1 MHNLKV
7 SLSPQDAYYKG
18 KRISFTVEKHDRHHP
33 KQEIKVNITSHKNAT
48 SRASEYDRE
57 ECVTFV
63 VFLPQMHNAN
73 LKKEENTREPN

>member
-1 MHNLKV
+1 MLITKGNVLALQWRNMTDTT
-7 SLSPQDAYYKG
+7 LS
-18 KRISFTVEKHDRHHP
+18 KRSKL
-33 KQEIKVNITSHKNAT
+33 TSPVTKTTT